1 MITLY
6 IAVVTFVVLSTL
18 ALLCIMYFRKRAAS
32 ANDTRSSFTK
42 VEPKS
47 ESASV
52 ACTTPQNKAEPRP
65 CQLSPKKISLSSLK
79 KLVPIRY
86 MDDDLLSLIH
96 KESEPI
102 GTGSILFRAEEPV
115 DSVIFLLQGTVAVE
129 TEGNRK
135 YEVNAGTT
143 KAHFPL
149 SSGKKHSATGYAKTD
164 VQLLRVPNKIMEM
177 GAKTKRNNMMSVNF
191 EQLDVPDEL
200 HLSGLVHSFFQHLEK
215 NDIQLPSLP
224 DVSMKLRRAIKDDV
238 SVAEAA
244 KIVQLDPSIVAKL
257 IQVAN
262 SPIYMTSNPV
272 NRCQDAITR
281 LGMVATRDLV
291 TSISLHHVFRSN
303 QPQIKEHLVNLWKHS
318 ITLSSICFVLAQK
331 TKRIDPDKALLAGL
345 LADIGVI
352 PFLHFAENFP
362 SELFDTDEL
371 NAAIPYIRGAAG
383 TIVLRQWDFPDNLAE
398 IPSLAEDWY
407 HDSGSEL
414 TLSDIVVLAKLHSY
428 IGTPRMAELPF
439 VNTIPAYGKL
449 GNVGLSPELSLNLL
463 HDAQEQINTAKNF
476 F

>member
-1 MITLY
+1 VNTLY
-6 IAVVTFVVLSTL
+6 IAIVTFVVLSTL
-18 ALLCIMYFRKRAAS
+18 ALLCILYFRRRAAQS
-32 ANDTRSSFTK
+32 DDTASSFIA
-42 VEPKS
+42 VERGSKP
-47 ESASV
+47 ASV
-52 ACTTPQNKAEPRP
+52 QQVTSVPTSTARP
-65 CQLSPKKISLSSLK
+65 CQLTPKKISVATLK

-86 MDDDLLSLIH
+86 MENDLLSLIH
-96 KESEPI
+96 KESEAV
-102 GTGSILFRAEEPV
+102 GANSILFRAEEPV
-115 DSVIFLLQGTVAVE
+115 ESVIFLLQGTVAVE
-129 TEGNRK
+129 TEGNRR
-135 YEVNAGTT
+135 YEIQAGTT

-149 SSGKKHSATGYAKTD
+149 SSGKKHSATGYAKSD

-177 GAKTKRNNMMSVNF
+177 GAKTKRNNMLSVNF
-191 EQLDVPDEL
+191 EHLNVPGEL

-224 DVSMKLRRAIKDDV
+224 DVSMKLRRAIRDDV

-262 SPIYMTSNPV
+262 SPIYLTANPV

-291 TSISLHHVFRSN
+291 TSISLHHVFKSN
-303 QPQIKEHLVNLWKHS
+303 QPQIKEHLVSLWKHS

-345 LADIGVI
+345 LSDIGVI

-362 SELFDTDEL
+362 RELFDTNEL

-383 TIVLRQWDFPDNLAE
+383 TMVLRQWDFPEDLAE
-398 IPSLAEDWY
+398 IPHLAEDWY
-407 HDSGSEL
+407 HDSGDDL

-428 IGTPRMAELPF
+428 IGTARMSELPF

-449 GNVGLSPELSLNLL
+449 GKVGLSPELSLNLL